1 MLRDKDNNPIPDTI
15 TPKFIVSTNML
26 EAGATIKNLLC
37 VVDVGQ
43 RFYPT
48 IDILNNKAISMV
60 IPISTSSKQQRIGRI
75 GRNHDGYAFILYPE
89 NI

>member
-37 VVDVGQ
+37 VVDVG
-43 RFYPT
+43 
-48 IDILNNKAISMV
+48 
-60 IPISTSSKQQRIGRI
+60 
-75 GRNHDGYAFILYPE
+75 
-89 NI
+89 